1 MTRVNDE
8 PCIVLHTRAF
18 QESSLIVSGLSLNH
32 GRIALMARGVR
43 KNKRGRLLQPLNC
56 LRISYAGR
64 GAMQNLNS
72 FEVQFQPTLAGVEL
86 ASGLYLAEL
95 TTRLVAE
102 RENHPKLFTALYWAL
117 ENLPEDLEAVLRRF
131 EKLLL
136 DELGYG
142 IDFAHDANTHG
153 PVSAQLS
160 YYFDPAVGFVASDS
174 DRGYPGEALLAIDQG
189 DYSHPRNRALAKRIF
204 RQALAEHLG
213 PKPLLSRKLL
223 YSPGS
228 G

>member
-8 PCIVLHTRAF
+8 PCIVLHTRPF
-18 QESSLIVSGLSLNH
+18 RESSLIVSGLSLDH

-43 KNKRGRLLQPLNC
+43 KNRRGRLLQPLNC

-64 GAMQNLNS
+64 SAMQNLNS
-72 FEVQFQPTLAGVEL
+72 FEVQLQPTLHGVAL

-102 RENHPKLFTALYWAL
+102 RESHPKLFAGLYWAL
-117 ENLPEDLEAVLRRF
+117 ENLSSDVEAVLRQF

-142 IDFAHDANTHG
+142 LDFVHDAQTAL
-153 PVSAQLS
+153 PVSAQQN
-160 YYFDPAVGFVASDS
+160 YQFDPSIGFVASNS
-174 DRGYPGEALLAIDQG
+174 ERGYPGEVLQAIDRG
-189 DYSHPRNRALAKRIF
+189 DYSTPRNRALAKRIF
-204 RQALAEHLG
+204 RQALSEHLG
-213 PKPLLSRKLL
+213 SKPLLSRKLL
-223 YSPGS
+223 YSPGNR
-228 G
+228 